1 MSTLDSGGCDE
12 ELLISIG
19 DLIALSG
26 CIGGS
31 WEEDALATLLG
42 AFSAGLSRRTRGALD
57 SQLSA
62 SLTGHT
68 EV

>member
-42 AFSAGLSRRTRGALD
+42 GSMLRQWGVRSRL
-57 SQLSA
+57 
-62 SLTGHT
+62 
-68 EV
+68 